1 MASINTT
8 EHLVNICALK
18 GIETVI
24 ISPGSRN
31 APLIVGFNQHPK
43 IKCLSIQDE
52 RSAAFFALGMAQQ
65 SGKTVALVCTSGTAA
80 LNYSPAIA
88 EAYYQKIPLLILTT
102 DRPQEWVDQ
111 ADGQTIRQNNIYNN
125 YIKKSF
131 QLPVKID
138 SEDDSWYVSRIIS
151 EAINITQYANKGP
164 VHINIPFREPLYNGK
179 IDISNDYKLIDIIP
193 SQPTLAKKDLVKLV
207 SAWHKFKSKIVLVGM
222 MDKDSELN
230 AILEKLSKDFSV
242 VVLSETTSNINSDEF
257 FPCIDKL
264 LASISK
270 DEEKDFS
277 PKLLVTIGGAI
288 VSKKIKAFFR
298 NHKAKEHWH
307 ISEVDLHIDTYK
319 SLTRN
324 VCVDAKYFFNSII
337 DNIQA
342 DDKEFKAKYIAKK
355 IHIENKH
362 NEFLDKAPFSD
373 LKVFDTVLE
382 AIPENSNLHLANSTP
397 VRYSQLFIPKKKLIF
412 NSNRGTSGIDG
423 CVSTAAGAA
432 YENKIP
438 TTIITGD
445 IGFLYDSNSLWN
457 NHIYPLLRIIV
468 INNSGGGIFRV
479 IEGPD
484 KTNELEE
491 FFETKHNLNFENIA
505 KTFDLSY
512 YFCDDLKSL
521 QNQITEF
528 YDLSKNKAAILEIKT
543 PRLENAKVLK
553 DYFRSLMMK

>member
-1 MASINTT
+1 MALKNTT

-65 SGKTVALVCTSGTAA
+65 SGITIALVCTSGTAV
-80 LNYSPAIA
+80 LNYAPAIA

-102 DRPQEWVDQ
+102 DRPEEWVDQ

-131 QLPVKID
+131 QLPVKIESD
-138 SEDDSWYVSRIIS
+138 DDSWSISRIIS
-151 EAINITQYANKGP
+151 DAINITQYPDKGP
-164 VHINIPFREPLYNGK
+164 VHINIPLREPLYNGK
-179 IDISNDYKLIDIIP
+179 IEISNNYKLIDIIP
-193 SQPTLAKKDLVKLV
+193 SQPNLLKRDLENLV
-207 SAWHKFKSKIVLVGM
+207 SDWSKFKSKIILVGM
-222 MDKDSELN
+222 MDEDVELN
-230 AILEKLSKDFSV
+230 SILEKLSKDFSV
-242 VVLSETTSNINSDEF
+242 VVLSETTSNLNSDEF

-277 PKLLVTIGGAI
+277 PELLVTIGGAI

-298 NHKAKEHWH
+298 NRKPLEHWH
-307 ISEVDLHIDTYK
+307 ISEVDLHIDTYQ
-319 SLTRN
+319 SLN
-324 VCVDAKYFFNSII
+324 KNICVEAKYFFNLII
-337 DNIQA
+337 DRIQA
-342 DDKEFKAKYIAKK
+342 DDKEFKSKYIAKK
-355 IHIENKH
+355 IHIEKKH
-362 NEFLDKAPFSD
+362 NEFLEKTTISD
-373 LKVFDTVLE
+373 LKAFEIVLE

-397 VRYSQLFIPKKKLIF
+397 IRYAQLFIPKKKVIF

-423 CVSTAAGAA
+423 CVSTAVGAA

-445 IGFLYDSNSLWN
+445 IGFFYDSNALWN
-457 NHIYPLLRIIV
+457 NHISPLLRIIV

-484 KTNELEE
+484 KTGELEE
-491 FFETKHNLNFENIA
+491 FFETTHNLNFGNIA

-512 YFCDDLKSL
+512 YFCDELSSLKKQL
-521 QNQITEF
+521 ADF

-553 DYFRSLMMK
+553 DYFEFLK

>member
-1 MASINTT
+1 MASKNTT

-18 GIETVI
+18 GIETII

-52 RSAAFFALGMAQQ
+52 SSAVFFALGMAQQ
-65 SGKTVALVCTSGTAA
+65 SRKTVALVCTSGTAA
-80 LNYSPAIA
+80 LNYAPAIA
-88 EAYYQKIPLLILTT
+88 EAYYQKIPLLILTA

-111 ADGQTIRQNNIYNN
+111 ADGQTIRQNNIYSN

-138 SEDDSWYVSRIIS
+138 CDDESWHVSRIIS
-151 EAINITQYANKGP
+151 EAINNTQYPDKGP

-179 IDISNDYKLIDIIP
+179 IEISKDYKIIEIIQSEP
-193 SQPTLAKKDLVKLV
+193 SLPKKDLDNLV
-207 SAWHKFKSKIVLVGM
+207 SDWNKFKSKIVLVGM
-222 MDKDSELN
+222 GDEDVELN
-230 AILEKLSKDFSV
+230 YLLEKLSTDNSV
-242 VVLSETTSNINSDEF
+242 VILSETTSNLNSDEF

-270 DEEKDFS
+270 EKDFS
-277 PKLLVTIGGAI
+277 PELLITIGGAI

-298 NHKAKEHWH
+298 NHKPQEHWH
-307 ISEVDLHIDTYK
+307 ISEIDLHIDTYQ

-324 VCVDAKYFFNSII
+324 VCVDAKYLFNSILDKI
-337 DNIQA
+337 KA
-342 DDKEFKAKYIAKK
+342 DKKEFKARFLSKK

-362 NEFLDKAPFSD
+362 NEFLEKASFSD
-373 LKVFDTVLE
+373 LKAFDTILQ

-397 VRYSQLFIPKKKLIF
+397 VRYAQLFIPQKKLIF

-423 CVSTAAGAA
+423 CVSTAIGAA

-445 IGFLYDSNSLWN
+445 IGFFYDSNSLWN
-457 NHIYPLLRIIV
+457 NHISPLLRIIV
-468 INNSGGGIFRV
+468 INNSGGGIFR
-479 IEGPD
+479 IIDGPD
-484 KTNELEE
+484 KTEELEE
-491 FFETKHNLNFENIA
+491 FFETTHNLNFGDIA

-512 YFCDDLKSL
+512 YFCDDLESLKSQL
-521 QNQITEF
+521 NDF

-543 PRLENAKVLK
+543 PRLKNAKVLK
-553 DYFRSLMMK
+553 DYFEFLK